1 MTSEEIVYVIVTSDK
16 NKKYLCHPMI
26 GKLEDMTRKNIESS
40 ILSFSERGQE
50 IEFIRIET
58 SKNKDIPKNEL
69 FELVKESAY
78 LMLED

>member
-1 MTSEEIVYVIVTSDK
+1 
-16 NKKYLCHPMI
+16 
-26 GKLEDMTRKNIESS
+26 
-40 ILSFSERGQE
+40 SFSERGQE